1 VSALARAVRRGSE
14 AAAADGV
21 AARGAERCELCAAV
35 VGERHRH
42 VLDDERG
49 EPLCVC
55 RACALLFAR
64 DAEGGRYRL
73 IPETRRRLPAVSPAE
88 LGVPVGLAFFVLG
101 PDGAVVAHYPSP
113 AGPTRWEVEPAVW
126 RDAVRR
132 CPDLDRLAPG
142 TQALLV
148 NTARGRAEHWLVPI
162 DDCYRLVGVIRQ
174 EWRGLSGGSR
184 VWPAVDRFFEELT
197 PVR

>member
-1 VSALARAVRRGSE
+1 VSALARAVRRGTVVS
-14 AAAADGV
+14 AAED
-21 AARGAERCELCAAV
+21 AERCDLCAAV

-49 EPLCVC
+49 ELLCAC
-55 RACALLFAR
+55 RACTVLFDR
-64 DAEGGRYRL
+64 DAAGGRRYRL
-73 IPETRRRLPAVSPAE
+73 IPETRRRLPEVSPAE
-88 LGVPVGLAFFVLG
+88 LGVPVGLAFFVRG
-101 PDGAVVAHYPSP
+101 ADGTVTAHYPSP
-113 AGPTRWEVEPAVW
+113 AGPTRCEVEPEVW
-126 RDAVRR
+126 RAAIRR
-132 CPDLDRLAPG
+132 CPDLDRIAPD

-148 NTARGRAEHWLVPI
+148 NTARGRSEHWLVPI

-197 PVR
+197 AVR